1 MASSEQGLKF
11 SFIGRDL
18 LFFDEFKKN
27 LEDLVCP
34 ICHEIASDPVQTSCG
49 HLFCGECLKGSSCP
63 VCRRQYT
70 SMPDHF
76 NTRRIKGLKV
86 ECPNSGCSWKGEV
99 GDLEG
104 HFTTCLYESVQC
116 PNNCGGEMIRGALGV
131 HTHVGCPLRVVKCQY
146 CSFEDKPSALDDH
159 TTFCPSV
166 PVECPHKCGQ
176 KTKRLEMTTHLSTC
190 PKRLVRCKYY
200 QIGCEEPIPA
210 DELDTHLVQAKD
222 DHLEKAMSKVMDL
235 SAVVGNLCQQAQH
248 PCDPQSAFIPRPWL
262 ENENMT
268 PISPWTTKMSAFS
281 QKRNEFWF
289 SPPFFTHPGG
299 YLVCLEIWGN
309 GHGSGKGTHLSV
321 FLRLMKGENDDQ
333 LKWPLSLA
341 IKITLLNQASDSNHI
356 SEQIN
361 FSDVKG
367 KSRSRV
373 VQGVMAKSSRGRNR
387 LLPLVSL
394 VEDPTRQVQFLRNDS
409 LYFRVSL

>member
-1 MASSEQGLKF
+1 MASSEQGLRFTFK
-11 SFIGRDL
+11 GKNY
-18 LFFDEFKKN
+18 LFFGEPRRN

-34 ICHEIASDPVQTSCG
+34 ICQDIASEPVQTSCG

-63 VCRRQYT
+63 VCRQQYT

-86 ECPNSGCSWKGEV
+86 GCPNSGCSWKGEL
-99 GDLEG
+99 GDLKR
-104 HFTTCLYESVQC
+104 HFTTCLYEPVPC
-116 PNNCGGEMIRGALGV
+116 PNDCGGKFIRCLLGV
-131 HTHVGCPLRVVKCQY
+131 HTHAGCPLRIVKCQY

-166 PVECPHKCGQ
+166 PVECPHKCGVKCPRGQ
-176 KTKRLEMTTHLSTC
+176 LTTHLGTC

-200 QIGCEEPIPA
+200 LIGCEEPIPV

-235 SAVVGNLCQQAQH
+235 SVAMGTLCQQIHH
-248 PCDPQSAFIPRPWL
+248 PCDPQRVFLPRHWL
-262 ENENMT
+262 KNEKIT
-268 PISPWTTKMSAFS
+268 PICPWIVKMSDFS
-281 QKRNEFWF
+281 QKRSKDWF

-299 YLVCLEIWGN
+299 YQMCLEVWGS
-309 GHGSGKGTHLSV
+309 GCGSGKGTHLSV
-321 FLRLMKGENDDQ
+321 YMCLMKGENDNH

-341 IKITLLNQASDSNHI
+341 IHITLLNQSSDSNHV

-361 FSDVKG
+361 FANAKENA
-367 KSRSRV
+367 RNQV
-373 VQGVMAKSSRGRNR
+373 VQGVMAKSGRGRTR
-387 LLPLVSL
+387 FVPLSSF
-394 VEDPTRQVQFLRNDS
+394 VEDPTQDVQFLKNDS